1 MLRINNVSK
10 SFLIEGEQHKIL
22 KDINLEIEDSRS
34 ICILGK
40 SGSGKSTLLSTL
52 AGLLTPETGEISFDG
67 QNITSLSEEQ
77 RTNFRMNNI
86 GFIFQDF
93 KLITHLTVLEN
104 VLLPLELKKI
114 NDRENIA
121 IKNLNNVGLGHRKNA
136 FPDTLSGGEKQRV
149 AMARALAINAKII
162 LADEPNANLD
172 IETGKQVID
181 YLFKLKEELGQTLL
195 LVTHDEELS
204 KRCDEIYRLEDG
216 VLKKQ

>member
-114 NDRENIA
+114 KDRENIA
-121 IKNLNNVGLGHRKNA
+121 IKNLNIFIIANFGTQ
-136 FPDTLSGGEKQRV
+136 DTILSYFCFVFNRV
-149 AMARALAINAKII
+149 FSI
-162 LADEPNANLD
+162 
-172 IETGKQVID
+172 
-181 YLFKLKEELGQTLL
+181 
-195 LVTHDEELS
+195 
-204 KRCDEIYRLEDG
+204 
-216 VLKKQ
+216 

>member
-104 VLLPLELKKI
+104 
-114 NDRENIA
+114 
-121 IKNLNNVGLGHRKNA
+121 
-136 FPDTLSGGEKQRV
+136 
-149 AMARALAINAKII
+149 
-162 LADEPNANLD
+162 
-172 IETGKQVID
+172 
-181 YLFKLKEELGQTLL
+181 
-195 LVTHDEELS
+195 
-204 KRCDEIYRLEDG
+204 
-216 VLKKQ
+216 

>member
-22 KDINLEIEDSRS
+22 KDINLRIEESRS

-114 NDRENIA
+114 KDRENIA
-121 IKNLNNVGLGHRKNA
+121 IKNLNNVGLGHRINA